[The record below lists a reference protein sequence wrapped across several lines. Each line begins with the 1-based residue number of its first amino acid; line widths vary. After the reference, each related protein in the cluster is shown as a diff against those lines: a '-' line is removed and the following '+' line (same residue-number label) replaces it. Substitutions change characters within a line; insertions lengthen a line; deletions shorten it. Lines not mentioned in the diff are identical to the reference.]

1 MAGRRVVVIGAGIGG
16 LTAALALA
24 AKGHAVTVL
33 ERAATPGGKMRRVV
47 AGGAAMDAGPT
58 VFTMRHV
65 FDAVFAEAGLR
76 LDDHLRLRPCD
87 VLARH
92 AWADGGRLDL
102 FADVDRSAD
111 AIAAF
116 AGRPE
121 GEGYRRFCREAAA
134 MFATLDRS
142 FIQAAS
148 PSLTGLVAGA
158 GPFGLMNLLA
168 TRPFST
174 MWQALGAHFRDP
186 RLRQLFGR
194 YATYCGSSPWL
205 APATLMLVAHV
216 EQAGVW
222 MVEGGMHE
230 VAATMARVAVS
241 KGAEIRM
248 DTAVREVTVSR
259 GRVDGVVT
267 ETGERIAADAVVV
280 NADVAAVADGL
291 FGAAVAGAVPRMRP
305 ADRSLSALTWCLS
318 AETSGFALLRH
329 TVFFSDDYESEFTD
343 IFERG
348 RIPATPTV
356 YVCAHDRDDGD
367 GPAPQGPERL
377 LVLINAPATGD
388 KLDTPPEMVAA
399 CGERAFG
406 LLERCGLS
414 VERRPDAEVSTTPA
428 GFHALF
434 PATGGALYG
443 RASHGW
449 QASFGRPGVRTRL
462 SGLYLAGGS
471 AHPGPGVPMAAQS
484 GRAAAA
490 CIMADLA

>member
-1 MAGRRVVVIGAGIGG
+1 MASRQVVVVGAGIGG

-24 AKGHAVTVL
+24 ARGFAVTVL
-33 ERAATPGGKMRRVV
+33 ERAAGPGGKMRHVE
-47 AGGAAMDAGPT
+47 AGGRAMDAGPT

-76 LDDHLRLRPCD
+76 LDDHLTLRPCS

-111 AIAAF
+111 AITAF
-116 AGRPE
+116 AGRTE
-121 GEGYRRFCREAAA
+121 GEGYRRFCREAAR

-142 FIQAAS
+142 FIQAPS
-148 PSLTGLVAGA
+148 PSMPGLIAAA
-158 GPFGLMNLLA
+158 GPFGLMDLLA

-174 MWQALGAHFRDP
+174 MWQAIGSHFRDP

-222 MVEGGMHE
+222 MVDGGMHE
-230 VAATMARVAVS
+230 VARTVARLATG
-241 KGAEIRM
+241 KGADIRYGTEVPEIT
-248 DTAVREVTVSR
+248 TAR

-267 ETGERIAADAVVV
+267 GAGERIPADAVVV
-280 NADVAAVADGL
+280 NADVAAVAEGL
-291 FGAAVAGAVPRMRP
+291 FGPAVSSAVPRMP
-305 ADRSLSALTWCLS
+305 ARDRSLSALTWCV
-318 AETSGFALLRH
+318 TGRTRGFPLLRH
-329 TVFFSDDYESEFTD
+329 TVFFSDAYESEFD
-343 IFERG
+343 DVFRHD
-348 RIPATPTV
+348 RIPRTPTV
-356 YVCAHDRDDGD
+356 YVCAHDRGDDET
-367 GPAPQGPERL
+367 APDDEERL
-377 LVLINAPATGD
+377 LVLVNAPPSGD
-388 KLDTPPEMVAA
+388 RRAFPQAEVAEA
-399 CGERAFG
+399 ADRAFG
-406 LLERCGLS
+406 LLGRCGLT
-414 VERRPDAEVSTTPA
+414 VEGMDGAVATSPA
-428 GFHALF
+428 GFGALF

-449 QASFGRPGVRTRL
+449 QASFGRPAVRTKIP
-462 SGLYLAGGS
+462 GLYLAGGS

-490 CIMADLA
+490 CLAADLA

>member
-1 MAGRRVVVIGAGIGG
+1 MASRRVVVVGAGIGG

-33 ERAATPGGKMRRVV
+33 ERASAPGGKMRLVE
-47 AGGAAMDAGPT
+47 AGGRAMDAGPT

-76 LDDHLRLRPCD
+76 LDDHLTLRPCS

-102 FADVDRSAD
+102 FADVDRSVD
-111 AIAAF
+111 AITAF
-116 AGRPE
+116 AGRAE
-121 GEGYRRFCREAAA
+121 GEGYRRFCREAAR

-148 PSLTGLVAGA
+148 PSLPGLVAGA
-158 GPFGLMNLLA
+158 GPFGMMNLWA

-222 MVEGGMHE
+222 MVDGGMHA
-230 VAATMARVAVS
+230 VARAMARLAAD
-241 KGAEIRM
+241 KGATIRYGT
-248 DTAVREVTVSR
+248 DVREVTASR

-267 ETGERIAADAVVV
+267 AEGERIAADDVVV
-280 NADVAAVADGL
+280 NADVAALAEGL
-291 FGAAVAGAVPRMRP
+291 FGPAVASAVPRMP
-305 ADRSLSALTWCLS
+305 ARERSLSALTWCVTGR
-318 AETSGFALLRH
+318 ARGFPLLRH
-329 TVFFSDDYESEFTD
+329 TVFFSDAYEREFD
-343 IFERG
+343 DVFRHD
-348 RIPATPTV
+348 RIPRAPTV
-356 YVCAHDRDDGD
+356 YVCAHDRGDDEQEPD
-367 GPAPQGPERL
+367 GPERL
-377 LVLINAPATGD
+377 LVLVNAPPSGD
-388 KLDTPPEMVAA
+388 RRAFPEAEVADA
-399 CGERAFG
+399 ADRAFG
-406 LLERCGLS
+406 LLGRCGLT
-414 VERRPDAEVSTTPA
+414 VEGTEGAVATTPA
-428 GFHALF
+428 GFGALF

-449 QASFGRPGVRTRL
+449 QASFGRPGVRTRIP
-462 SGLYLAGGS
+462 GLYLAGGS

-490 CIMADLA
+490 CLVADLA

>member
-1 MAGRRVVVIGAGIGG
+1 MASRHVVVVGAGIGG

-24 AKGHAVTVL
+24 ARGHGVTVL
-33 ERAATPGGKMRRVV
+33 ERAAAPGGKMRQVE
-47 AGGAAMDAGPT
+47 AGGRAMDAGPT

-65 FDAVFAEAGLR
+65 FDAVFADAGLR
-76 LDDHLRLRPCD
+76 LDDHLTLRPCA

-111 AIAAF
+111 AIGAF
-116 AGRPE
+116 AGRAE
-121 GEGYRRFCREAAA
+121 GEGYRRFCRDAAR

-142 FIQAAS
+142 FIQAPS
-148 PSLTGLVAGA
+148 PSMPGLLAGA
-158 GPFGLMNLLA
+158 GPFGLMDLLA

-174 MWQALGAHFRDP
+174 MWQALGTHFRDP

-230 VAATMARVAVS
+230 VARTMARLATA
-241 KGAEIRM
+241 KGATIR
-248 DTAVREVTVSR
+248 TGAEVREVTATR

-267 ETGERIAADAVVV
+267 ADGERIAADAVVV
-280 NADVAAVADGL
+280 NADVAAVAEGL
-291 FGAAVAGAVPRMRP
+291 FGTAVASAVPRMPVR
-305 ADRSLSALTWCLS
+305 DRSLSALTWCVTGR
-318 AETSGFALLRH
+318 ARGFPLLRH
-329 TVFFSDDYESEFTD
+329 TVFFSDAYGSEFD
-343 IFERG
+343 DVFRHD
-348 RIPATPTV
+348 RIPRTPTV
-356 YVCAHDRDDGD
+356 YVCAHDRGDDD
-367 GPAPQGPERL
+367 AEPEGPERL
-377 LVLINAPATGD
+377 LVLVNAPPSGD
-388 KLDTPPEMVAA
+388 RRGFPEAEVADA
-399 CGERAFG
+399 ADRAFG
-406 LLERCGLS
+406 LLGRCGLTLEGMEGA
-414 VERRPDAEVSTTPA
+414 VATTHA
-428 GFHALF
+428 GFCALF

-449 QASFGRPGVRTRL
+449 QASFVRPGVRTRMP
-462 SGLYLAGGS
+462 GLYISVGS

-490 CIMADLA
+490 CLLADLT